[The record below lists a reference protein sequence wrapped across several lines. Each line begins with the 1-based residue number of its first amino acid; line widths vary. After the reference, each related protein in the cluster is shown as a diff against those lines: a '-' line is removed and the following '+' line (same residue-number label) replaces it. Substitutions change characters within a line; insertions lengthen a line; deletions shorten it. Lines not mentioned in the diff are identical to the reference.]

1 MSDPRYARS
10 FDSVAELYEQ
20 ARPEYAEAAVDWFAE
35 LLGLRPGD
43 RVLDLGA
50 GTGKL
55 TRQLVRRGLEAV
67 AVEPGDEMRAVLQRV
82 LPGVE
87 ALAGTAEEI
96 PVPDASVDA
105 VTCGQAFHWFER
117 EAALGEMARVLRPG
131 GGIALLW
138 NAWDADDPLLGAID
152 GLLRPHR
159 PPHVGE
165 DSLVDTWQAGV
176 FGPLRELR
184 TRQARRM
191 TGEQLV
197 GWAASTSGFV
207 NAGRDEQER
216 IAAEIRRLAGAGE
229 SSVSI
234 RTDALAAQLTRGS
247 SGMRATSS

>member
-10 FDSVAELYEQ
+10 FDFVADRYEQ
-20 ARPEYAEAAVDWFAE
+20 ARPEYAEAAVDWLVERLA
-35 LLGLRPGD
+35 LGPGD

-67 AVEPGDEMRAVLQRV
+67 AVEPGDEMRAVLRRV
-82 LPGVE
+82 VPGVE

-96 PVPDASVDA
+96 PVPDASVAA

-117 EAALGEMARVLRPG
+117 EAALDEMARVLRPG

-138 NAWDADDPLLGAID
+138 NAWDAGDPLLGAID
-152 GLLRPHR
+152 ELLRPHR

-165 DSLVDTWQAGV
+165 DSLVDTWESGV

-184 TRQARRM
+184 TRQTRRM

-207 NAGRDEQER
+207 NASREEQER
-216 IAAEIRRLAGAGE
+216 IAAEIRRLAGPGE

>member
-10 FDSVAELYEQ
+10 FDSVAELYER
-20 ARPEYAEAAVDWFAE
+20 ARPEYAEAAVDWLVERLA
-35 LLGLRPGD
+35 LRPGD

-87 ALAGTAEEI
+87 ALAGTAEAI
-96 PVPDASVDA
+96 PCADRSVSA
-105 VTCGQAFHWFER
+105 VTCGQAFHWFDR
-117 EAALGEMARVLRPG
+117 EQALGEMARVLRPG

-152 GLLRPHR
+152 VLLRPHR
-159 PPHVGE
+159 PRGVGE
-165 DSLVDTWQAGV
+165 ESLVDTWQTGV
-176 FGPLRELR
+176 FGPLQELV
-184 TRQARRM
+184 TRQTRCM
-191 TGEQLV
+191 TGEQLI

-207 NAGRDEQER
+207 NATREEQELLV
-216 IAAEIRRLAGAGE
+216 AEIRRLAGPGE
-229 SSVSI
+229 SLVSI
-234 RTDALAAQLTRGS
+234 RTDALVAQLTLGS